1 MGEPESKK
9 LSVGKVLIIQV
20 LVSFVVIGI
29 LLTAAGMLVF
39 QVMGKDYS
47 QLTVIGFI
55 ATTYLAFITFQP
67 AGTIFAARKE
77 LIEGK
82 VELTPEDMKAACEQV
97 RNPWQQTL
105 PLGFFIAL
113 LSTAVVAA
121 IIFGTGWKPTPAFTV
136 LLALLYVFPHY
147 FITKRFLGR
156 DLATMAAAGLGS
168 GPPVPSLRC
177 YFWGAY
183 VFPNLIFQGI
193 INGALGNRAF
203 SQEMLRSARH
213 GSEYIGLIPTPAV
226 GTDLAVTFM
235 FVCNFTFLG
244 TIMYVISDMYQG
256 KFTYEGNAR
265 GINGFLYFIIMLLV
279 GLGIGL
285 LHIFSLHA
293 MGVAYMS
300 FAQAMLAKFAIV
312 FVAVSLGAGLAMG
325 WTGKRVNDA
334 IAATF

>member
-1 MGEPESKK
+1 MGESEPKK
-9 LSVGKVLIIQV
+9 LSVGKVLAVQV
-20 LVSFVVIGI
+20 IVSFFVIGI
-29 LLTAAGMLVF
+29 LLAVAGILVF

-47 QLTVIGFI
+47 QLTVMGFI

-82 VELTPEDMKAACEQV
+82 VELTQDDLKAAGKQV
-97 RNPWQQTL
+97 RSPWQQTL
-105 PLGFFIAL
+105 PLGFILAL

-121 IIFGTGWKPTPAFTV
+121 IIFGTGWKPTPALTV
-136 LLALLYVFPHY
+136 LLALLYVLPHY
-147 FITKRFLGR
+147 FITKRYISR
-156 DLATMAAAGLGS
+156 DLATMAAEGLGS
-168 GPPVPSLRC
+168 SPPVPSLRG

-213 GSEYIGLIPTPAV
+213 GSEYIGMVPTAAV
-226 GTDLAVTFM
+226 GVDLAVTFM

-285 LHIFSLHA
+285 LHILSLHTI
-293 MGVAYMS
+293 GVAYLS

-334 IAATF
+334 VAASV